1 MTTLIIDKQKFLEW
15 YNEDVDFTA
24 DVMHHLMNYGHYKV
38 SVNDLL
44 NDVGYIPE
52 WVLVEGQKYKLYE
65 NGDVDVRYVSLK
77 FNDI

>member
-1 MTTLIIDKQKFLEW
+1 MKTLIIDKQKFLEW
-15 YNEDVDFTA
+15 YNADVDFTA

-44 NDVGYIPE
+44 DDIGYVPE

-65 NGDVDVRYVSLK
+65 NGDVDVRNVSLK
-77 FNDI
+77 FNS

>member
-65 NGDVDVRYVSLK
+65 NGDVDVRFVSLK